1 MFVRQLDYLVTL
13 AREKHFARAAEIC
26 CVSQPA
32 LSAAVRNLENELGVA
47 IVQRGQRFQGFT
59 PEGERILDWARQT
72 LAALEGMKQEAS
84 MSRVKLTGT
93 LRIGAI
99 PTTMPIVSL
108 LTGVCREQHGDLR
121 QLVLSLSTEE
131 IMRRLDDFELDV
143 GLTYLEDQR
152 LNGFHVQPLYRER
165 YMLLARDQ
173 SALDGKTEISWQDA
187 AKLPL
192 CLLTPHMQN
201 RRIVDA
207 AFRRADVHANVVVET
222 DSTFALY
229 SHVRHAG
236 LFSVVP
242 HSLLCLFELR
252 DEMAA
257 IPIIPELSRAIGMI
271 SLAHEPCSPVVT
283 VARTIAAQ
291 IDLQERF
298 DAYIS
303 GSYQP
308 ITSND

>member
-32 LSAAVRNLENELGVA
+32 LSAAVRNLETELGIA

-72 LAALEGMKQEAS
+72 LAALEGLKQEAS
-84 MSRVKLTGT
+84 MSRVKLSGT
-93 LRIGAI
+93 LRLGAI

-108 LTGVCREQHGDLR
+108 LTGQCRAQHADLR

-165 YMLLARDQ
+165 YMLLAREG
-173 SALDGKTEISWQDA
+173 AMLDGKAEISWEEA
-187 AKLPL
+187 AEFPL
-192 CLLTPHMQN
+192 CLLTSHMQN

-207 AFRRADVHANVVVET
+207 AFRRAEVHPNVVVET
-222 DSTFALY
+222 DSVFALY
-229 SHVRHAG
+229 SHVRHAN
-236 LFSVVP
+236 LYSVVP

-252 DEMAA
+252 DEMVA
-257 IPIIPELSRAIGMI
+257 IPIVPELSRSIGLI
-271 SLAHEPCSPVVT
+271 SLDHDPCSPIVVA
-283 VARTIAAQ
+283 ARNIAEKINLQAQ
-291 IDLQERF
+291 F

-303 GSYQP
+303 GGYQP
-308 ITSND
+308 IISND

>member
-32 LSAAVRNLENELGVA
+32 LSAAVRNLETELGVA

-59 PEGERILDWARQT
+59 PEGERIL
-72 LAALEGMKQEAS
+72 AALEGLKQEAS
-84 MSRVKLTGT
+84 MSLAKLSGT

-108 LTGVCREQHGDLR
+108 LTGACRAKHADLR

-131 IMRRLDDFELDV
+131 IMRKLDDFELDV

-152 LNGFHVQPLYRER
+152 LDGFHVQPLYRER

-173 SALDGKTEISWQDA
+173 SAIGDKTEISWKEA
-187 AKLPL
+187 SELPM
-192 CLLTPHMQN
+192 CLLTSHMQN

-207 AFRRADVHANVVVET
+207 AFRRADVQANVVVET

-252 DEMAA
+252 DDMIA
-257 IPIIPELSRAIGMI
+257 IPLVPELSRSIGLI
-271 SLAHEPCSPVVT
+271 SLAHDPCSQIVT
-283 VARTIAAQ
+283 AARNIAAQ
-291 IDLQERF
+291 IDLQARF
-298 DAYIS
+298 DAYIT

>member
-32 LSAAVRNLENELGVA
+32 LSAAVRNLETELGIA

-72 LAALEGMKQEAS
+72 LAALEGLKQEAS
-84 MSRVKLTGT
+84 MSRVKLSGT
-93 LRIGAI
+93 LRLGAI

-108 LTGVCREQHGDLR
+108 LTGQCRAQHADLR

-165 YMLLARDQ
+165 YMLLAREG
-173 SALDGKTEISWQDA
+173 AMLDGKSEISWEEA
-187 AKLPL
+187 AEFPL
-192 CLLTPHMQN
+192 CLLTSHMQN

-207 AFRRADVHANVVVET
+207 AFRRAEVHPNVVVET
-222 DSTFALY
+222 DSVFALY
-229 SHVRHAG
+229 SHVRHAN
-236 LFSVVP
+236 LYSVVP

-252 DEMAA
+252 DEMVA
-257 IPIIPELSRAIGMI
+257 IPIVPELSRSIGLI
-271 SLAHEPCSPVVT
+271 SLDHDPCSPIVVA
-283 VARTIAAQ
+283 ARNIAEKINLQAQ
-291 IDLQERF
+291 F

-303 GSYQP
+303 GGYQP

>member
-13 AREKHFARAAEIC
+13 AQEKHFARAAEIC

-32 LSAAVRNLENELGVA
+32 LSAAVRNLETELGVA

-72 LAALEGMKQEAS
+72 LAALEGLKQEAS
-84 MSRVKLTGT
+84 MSLAKLSGT
-93 LRIGAI
+93 LRVGAI

-108 LTGVCREQHGDLR
+108 LTGACLAQHADLR

-131 IMRRLDDFELDV
+131 IMRKLDDFELDV

-152 LNGFHVQPLYRER
+152 LDGFHVQPLYRER

-173 SALDGKTEISWQDA
+173 SAIGDKTEISWKDA
-187 AKLPL
+187 SELPM
-192 CLLTPHMQN
+192 CLLTSHMQN

-207 AFRRADVHANVVVET
+207 AFRRADAQANVVVET

-229 SHVRHAG
+229 SHVRHAD

-252 DEMAA
+252 DDMVA
-257 IPIIPELSRAIGMI
+257 IPIVPELSRTIGMI
-271 SLAHEPCSPVVT
+271 SPSHNPCSPIVT
-283 VARTIAAQ
+283 AARSIAAQ
-291 IDLQERF
+291 IDLQSRF
-298 DAYIS
+298 DAYIT

>member
-32 LSAAVRNLENELGVA
+32 LSAAVRNLETELGIA

-72 LAALEGMKQEAS
+72 LAALEGLKQEAS
-84 MSRVKLTGT
+84 MSRVKLSGT
-93 LRIGAI
+93 LRLGAI

-108 LTGVCREQHGDLR
+108 LTGQCRAQHADLR

-165 YMLLARDQ
+165 YMLLAREG
-173 SALDGKTEISWQDA
+173 AMLDGKAEISWEEA
-187 AKLPL
+187 AEFPL
-192 CLLTPHMQN
+192 CLLTSHMQN

-207 AFRRADVHANVVVET
+207 AFRRAEVHPNVVVET
-222 DSTFALY
+222 DSVFALY
-229 SHVRHAG
+229 SHVRHAN
-236 LFSVVP
+236 LYSVVP

-252 DEMAA
+252 DEMVA
-257 IPIIPELSRAIGMI
+257 IPIVPELSRSIGLI
-271 SLAHEPCSPVVT
+271 SLDHDPCSPIVVA
-283 VARTIAAQ
+283 ARNIAEKINLQAQ
-291 IDLQERF
+291 F

-303 GSYQP
+303 GGYQP